1 MATPHNERC
10 LVLGHAK
17 LGEADAIVTML
28 SSSGRQVRAVAK
40 GLRRPGCR
48 FGARLEPYALVDVM
62 LHPGRSL
69 DTVTDVRTVDSNAGC
84 RTGVARP
91 AASAV
96 ACELADKLTRDGAVV
111 RERTFELAVASLS
124 AIGAAGDGDATA
136 ALLASAYCVKAMS
149 IEGFRPSTRE
159 CALCGSVLSA
169 PDRAAAFSVAAGGCL
184 CADCAEAD
192 GVLAYDIDGA
202 LARGGTDGCDGTY
215 GSGPALPEGIAG
227 WVDSLVSLRLA
238 DIAALEGAP
247 TAALLD
253 FTASWASEH
262 LGVRLRSI
270 DFLRT
275 LL

>member
-10 LVLGHAK
+10 LVLGHTK

-28 SSSGRQVRAVAK
+28 TSDGRQVRAVAK
-40 GLRRPGCR
+40 GLRRPGNR
-48 FGARLEPYALVDVM
+48 FGARLEPASLVDVM

-69 DTVTDVRTVDSNAGC
+69 FTVTDVRTVDSNAGC
-84 RTGVARP
+84 RTGVSRP

-96 ACELADKLTRDGAVV
+96 VRELADKLTRDGAVV

-124 AIGAAGDGDATA
+124 AIGAESDRDATA

-159 CALCGSVLSA
+159 CALCGSELSA
-169 PDRAAAFSVAAGGCL
+169 PDRAAAFSVSAGGCL
-184 CADCAEAD
+184 CADCADAE
-192 GVLAYDIDGA
+192 GGLAYDVDGA
-202 LARGGTDGCDGTY
+202 RARDGSDGCGA
-215 GSGPALPEGIAG
+215 ALPEGIAG

-238 DIAALEGAP
+238 DIAALEVAP

-262 LGVRLRSI
+262 LGARLRSI

>member
-10 LVLGHAK
+10 LVLGHTK

-111 RERTFELAVASLS
+111 RDRTFELAAASLS
-124 AIGAAGDGDATA
+124 AIGAESDDGATA
-136 ALLASAYCVKAMS
+136 ALLASAFCAKAMS

-159 CALCGSVLSA
+159 CALCGSELSA
-169 PDRAAAFSVAAGGCL
+169 PDAAAFSVAAGGCL
-184 CADCAEAD
+184 CADCAAAD
-192 GVLAYDIDGA
+192 GALAYDVDGA
-202 LARGGTDGCDGTY
+202 LARDGTY

-238 DIAALEGAP
+238 DIAALDGAP

-262 LGVRLRSI
+262 LGARLRSI